1 MKAYPQ
7 LPFTPELRARVEGL
21 QKLSV
26 GQLVLERRLEVTGMK
41 YPSPGLP
48 ALAADLECLQSRLEC
63 IARAEGYP
71 DRVPPRGS
79 RSHQVVD
86 LEWGICLADELDI
99 APHHAFASGTW
110 NFIASALVPDLVKWR
125 WGKDR
130 SSLERWVGLG
140 HGGRNCFGRLWRRA
154 WTLKDDADPKDPYW
168 MCRGL
173 LEDEFVQIFERTAL
187 AGCRPLAR
195 SVARAHLLHLE
206 GRKRRRTEHMR
217 DLARLVLRLGAIT
230 EYDVLDPE
238 ELERVVE
245 EGALGLPVNRSG
257 LAG

>member
-1 MKAYPQ
+1 MTAYPQ

-21 QKLSV
+21 QKLSI
-26 GQLVLERRLEVTGMK
+26 GQLVLERSLEVPGMK
-41 YPSPGLP
+41 YPAPGLP
-48 ALAADLECLQSRLEC
+48 AVPADLETLQGRLED

-71 DRVPPRGS
+71 ERVPARGS
-79 RSHQVVD
+79 RSYQVVD
-86 LEWGICLADELDI
+86 LEWGICLVHELDI

-110 NFIASALVPDLVKWR
+110 NFIAAALVPDLVKWR
-125 WGKDR
+125 WGKDG
-130 SSLERWVGLG
+130 SSLERWVGPG

-154 WTLKDDADPKDPYW
+154 WTLKDDSNATDPYW

-217 DLARLVLRLGAIT
+217 DLARLVLRLGAFI
-230 EYDVLDPE
+230 EFDALDPS

-245 EGALGLPVNRSG
+245 EGALGLPVHRSG